1 MSTVGYPTVHYIPL
15 QENTAPA
22 HALFAGEPKPV
33 DADIVIP
40 VYNEEVELGS
50 SIMILVEHLRTLES
64 LPSPITA
71 QVVIA
76 DNASSDR
83 TWGLA
88 CSLAEAF
95 PSYVRAVR
103 IPEKGRGRALKT
115 AWLSSLAKALAYMDV
130 DLSTDVK
137 HIPSLIR
144 PILDGTADI
153 SFGSRLMAQS
163 DVQRCPKR
171 KFISRTYN
179 RMLQGYLGV
188 TFHDAQC
195 GFKAISNEAAHALLP
210 QVKDNEWFFDTELL
224 VLGERMGI
232 AMSEFPVCWK
242 EDPSSTVHIVD
253 TIRKDL
259 AGMRRLKASET
270 EALPESSHLFNAQG
284 CPKEAC
290 KRSAPPAAN
299 AAPVSC
305 KVVEG
310 R

>member
-1 MSTVGYPTVHYIPL
+1 MNTIGYPTVHYIPL
-15 QENTAPA
+15 QENTVPA

-64 LPSPITA
+64 LSSPITA

-130 DLSTDVK
+130 DLSTDIK

-163 DVQRCPKR
+163 DVQRCAKR
-171 KFISRTYN
+171 EFISRTYN

-242 EDPSSTVHIVD
+242 EDPSSTVHIID
-253 TIRKDL
+253 TVRKDL

-270 EALPESSHLFNAQG
+270 GALPASSRLFNAQG
-284 CPKEAC
+284 CSNEAC
-290 KRSAPPAAN
+290 KSSAPSAAN
-299 AAPVSC
+299 ATPTSC

-310 R
+310 Q

>member
-1 MSTVGYPTVHYIPL
+1 MSTIGYPTVRYIPL
-15 QENTAPA
+15 QESTAPA

-115 AWLSSLAKALAYMDV
+115 A
-130 DLSTDVK
+130 
-137 HIPSLIR
+137 
-144 PILDGTADI
+144 
-153 SFGSRLMAQS
+153 
-163 DVQRCPKR
+163 
-171 KFISRTYN
+171 
-179 RMLQGYLGV
+179 
-188 TFHDAQC
+188 
-195 GFKAISNEAAHALLP
+195 
-210 QVKDNEWFFDTELL
+210 
-224 VLGERMGI
+224 
-232 AMSEFPVCWK
+232 
-242 EDPSSTVHIVD
+242 
-253 TIRKDL
+253 
-259 AGMRRLKASET
+259 
-270 EALPESSHLFNAQG
+270 
-284 CPKEAC
+284 
-290 KRSAPPAAN
+290 
-299 AAPVSC
+299 
-305 KVVEG
+305 
-310 R
+310 